1 MPSFPERVA
10 EARIAPRLTL
20 PAAYTLVRVKPA
32 GTDRYR
38 WTGHIYDI
46 SLSGM
51 RFELDAPLPPG
62 SEVEVRGMLPG
73 SNHTT
78 FRATGRVVRIHDGHD
93 ADGGPSRMAMMFNKF
108 QTSIDQRRLM
118 DYLDSRGLSRPIE
131 TVETTEEVPLRRAA

>member
-1 MPSFPERVA
+1 MDSFPLRVA

-20 PAAYTLVRVKPA
+20 PAAYTLVRVKLQ

-51 RFELDAPLPPG
+51 RFELDAPLAPG

-73 SNHTT
+73 AQHTT
-78 FRATGRVVRIHDGHD
+78 FRATGRIVRIHDQADG
-93 ADGGPSRMAMMFNKF
+93 DGGPCRMAMTFTAF
-108 QTSIDQRRLM
+108 QSSIDQRRLM
-118 DYLDSRGLSRPIE
+118 DYLDARGLA
-131 TVETTEEVPLRRAA
+131 LRAAAEPEPLKRAA